1 MRIFFILV
9 GLMAQ
14 LVLSRPAAY
23 ATDAG
28 RPSGD
33 PVRAGKDSPQ
43 IQVDDRL
50 LTAQINGLPL
60 RQVLSVITRAS
71 GIRIFAHGPSDERI
85 TATFNRLPFDEALRR
100 ILHGKNFVFLY
111 AERSEANGVQ
121 VTGLR
126 EVHVYGGPG
135 RKDDAR
141 PNTFRSVAL
150 SAQPVAVEGERGAG
164 NESPTKS
171 EQVIPRETHRGRR
184 KRSAEDLGKMWSPEA
199 LPPLVRALSDDDPS
213 VRASAATALGGT
225 WNEGALAPLAG
236 ALLSD
241 QAPHVREAAAR
252 ALGETW
258 SEGAVRPLSQALL
271 RDPNRSVRQA
281 AAGALGE
288 IGGLDSV
295 RSLESALS
303 DRDLSV
309 REQVA
314 QALGRTGS
322 PRAIE
327 VLSVVL
333 WRDKDPW
340 VRQRAADSLQKILR
354 VY

>member
-1 MRIFFILV
+1 
-9 GLMAQ
+9 MAQ
-14 LVLSRPAAY
+14 LVLWCSAAY
-23 ATDAG
+23 ATDAE
-28 RPSGD
+28 RPSGA
-33 PVRAGKDSPQ
+33 PVRAGKDSPP

-50 LTAQINGLPL
+50 LTAQIKGLPL
-60 RQVLSVITRAS
+60 RQVLGAIAHAS
-71 GIRIFAHGPSDERI
+71 GVRIIAHGPSDEQV
-85 TATFNRLPFDEALRR
+85 TVTFNRLPFDEALRR
-100 ILHGKNFVFLY
+100 ILHGKNFIFLY
-111 AERSEANGVQ
+111 ADRSTANRVQ
-121 VTGLR
+121 TTGLR

-135 RKDDAR
+135 RKEDR
-141 PNTFRSVAL
+141 HPNTFRSVAL
-150 SAQPVAVEGERGAG
+150 NAQPVAVEGARRAG
-164 NESPTKS
+164 NGSPTTSK
-171 EQVIPRETHRGRR
+171 QVIPRETHRGQR
-184 KRSAEDLGKMWSPEA
+184 KRSADDLGRTWSPEA

-213 VRASAATALGGT
+213 VRASAATALGAT
-225 WNEGALAPLAG
+225 WNQGALAALAA

-241 QAPHVREAAAR
+241 QEPHVREAAAR

-258 SEGAVRPLSQALL
+258 SEAAVRPLSQALL
-271 RDPNRSVRQA
+271 RDPNRSVREA

-295 RSLESALS
+295 SSLESALS

-327 VLSVVL
+327 ALSVVS

-340 VRQRAADSLQKILR
+340 VRQRAEDSLQKILR